1 MFTWAASQR
10 KVTCGAGGAPAIPQ
24 YAPLSTERKGNVQ
37 KYTEKIRH
45 LGQNQIIWTPKTEMG
60 WGREIT
66 PHTWHYLRNWQKLTS
81 PLKANGDIHLP
92 RQLVFPFWKNCL
104 KSTDS
109 FSITLEN
116 NKCKP
121 GVPQVKATG
130 FRAFLPWAWNYDQL
144 PLASRGSMAG
154 RRQQPAAAPSLLCSS
169 ASHSSRQPWRHLPDG
184 LHHLHH

>member
-1 MFTWAASQR
+1 MGEGDHSTHL
-10 KVTCGAGGAPAIPQ
+10 T
-24 YAPLSTERKGNVQ
+24 LSE
-37 KYTEKIRH
+37 
-45 LGQNQIIWTPKTEMG
+45 
-60 WGREIT
+60 
-66 PHTWHYLRNWQKLTS
+66 KLTS

-130 FRAFLPWAWNYDQL
+130 FPSFHQHEITTNCLWHRGEAWPADASSLQLLLHCFVLLPPTPAGGHEDTSQTAFITSTTNPLPPAKLPWIHTHQD
-144 PLASRGSMAG
+144 P
-154 RRQQPAAAPSLLCSS
+154 PVSS
-169 ASHSSRQPWRHLPDG
+169 
-184 LHHLHH
+184 